1 MLFFKKGLTVHFC
14 SSALNACLF
23 TFVIKID
30 YWLKICIWLFPT
42 PSSYTRN
49 PSPISTTDF
58 SLTQNPLC
66 PLTGVSSRFPDI
78 MAAGTHSPGGPNG
91 IIRSQSFAGFS
102 TLQERRSR

>member
-23 TFVIKID
+23 TLVIKID
-30 YWLKICIWLFPT
+30 YWLKICIWFPT